1 MAFSN
6 GYVFGFATACC
17 VVCSLGVSSAALGLS
32 EMQEVNRQRDMR
44 SSILNALQLPE
55 DGHKLEGEEIDT
67 LWETRVALL
76 TVGATG
82 ELITD
87 KDLDGDGLTNEVD
100 VKLARDASKG
110 TEKAPELLA
119 IYARDDSGSMGAYAI
134 PMYGMGLWGPISGF
148 LALAPSGEEVLGT
161 TFFAPKETPGLGAEI
176 VETPFKEQWVGKKVV
191 LNGEKK
197 AIRVVKG
204 AARTCANELDYCV
217 DGVSGAT
224 ITSRGVGAM
233 VAQALDY
240 YDPYLKQL
248 RNGGR

>member
-32 EMQEVNRQRDMR
+32 EKQEINRKRDMQ

-55 DGHKLEGEEIDT
+55 DGHKLTGEEIDT

-76 TVGATG
+76 TVDSAGQ
-82 ELITD
+82 LVTD
-87 KDLDGDGLTNEVD
+87 NDIDGDGQTNASD
-100 VKLARDASKG
+100 VKLARAAVKG
-110 TEKAPELLA
+110 TDKTPELLA
-119 IYARDDSGSMGAYAI
+119 VYARNDGGSKGAYAI

-148 LALAPSGEEVLGT
+148 LALAPNGEDVLGT

-176 VETPFKEQWVGKKVV
+176 VEAPFKDQWVGKKVV

-197 AIRVVKG
+197 PIRVVKG
-204 AARTCANELDYCV
+204 AVTACADELDYCV

-224 ITSRGVGAM
+224 ITSRGVDAM
-233 VAQALDY
+233 VAEALNY